1 MKYFTVKQIKIPAS
15 EKDYPNQYG
24 WSGAE
29 EKSPAWKAKMQTMHY
44 RDSFEIDPSALEFY
58 KDTYLV
64 QANDLEHVFKITNL
78 WDEPDAVHSYET
90 GHSTS
95 VGDIVMDNETG
106 DQFMVANFGFKK
118 VA

>member
-29 EKSPAWKAKMQTMHY
+29 EKSPAWKAKMQTMFIK
-44 RDSFEIDPSALEFY
+44 DSFEFDPAALEFY

-64 QANDLEHVFKITNL
+64 QASDLEHVFKITNL
-78 WDEPDAVHSYET
+78 WDEPDAVHS
-90 GHSTS
+90 TS

-106 DQFMVANFGFKK
+106 EQFMVANFGFKK